1 MKRLVSP
8 LLLLLLAMTACVP
21 VLTPVEIVPNE
32 PPIAYIDSISSSRV
46 FEGENVKFVGH
57 GVDPDG
63 IIVAYYWRSSLDGE
77 LSSEPSFET
86 SNLSPGRNTIY
97 FKVQDNWGDW
107 SKEKYQYITVIPEG
121 TVKPIINR
129 FDADPKSYIKGE
141 SVLLTWDVS
150 GAKTVN
156 IDPGIGDVSISGSRA
171 VYPEG
176 NTSYVLTATNEAGDS
191 TFIAEVKLISDTG
204 TTIVTYAIPAE
215 SGNVRYTSTIGFVPM
230 AGDLET
236 NYAVQAFLSFD
247 ISMIPKGATIKSAS
261 LDLSNMNVIGEPFS
275 LLGAMAVFNDQYGDL
290 DSADFVYGEDITG
303 GYPGPA
309 MVVTYTRPIQPYSY
323 DTIAEALQTLVDK
336 GTSRFQI
343 RVQFE
348 KYFVRDRKADLI
360 ELIPEVTKLT
370 VKYE

>member
-1 MKRLVSP
+1 VKKLVPP
-8 LLLLLLAMTACVP
+8 LLLLLLAMTACIP
-21 VLTPVEIVPNE
+21 VLTPVETIPNE
-32 PPIAYIDSISSSRV
+32 PPVAYIDSMSSSRV
-46 FEGENVKFVGH
+46 FEGENVRFVGH

-63 IIVAYYWRSSLDGE
+63 LIVAYSWRSSLDGE
-77 LSSEPSFET
+77 LSSEASFET
-86 SNLSPGRNTIY
+86 SSLSPGRNTIY

-129 FDADPKSYIKGE
+129 FDANPKSFIKGE

-150 GAKTVN
+150 GAKTVS
-156 IDPGIGDVSISGSRA
+156 IDPGIGDVSISGSRD
-171 VYPEG
+171 VYPES
-176 NTSYVLTATNEAGDS
+176 NTKYVLTATNEAGDS
-191 TFIAEVKLISDTG
+191 TFIAEVKFISDIATN
-204 TTIVTYAIPAE
+204 IVTYAIPAE
-215 SGNVRYTSTIGFVPM
+215 SGNVRYTSKVGSVPM

-261 LDLSNMNVIGEPFS
+261 LDLSNMNVVGEPFS

-290 DSADFVYGEDITG
+290 DLADFVYGEDVPG
-303 GYPGPA
+303 GYPGSA
-309 MVVTYTRPIQPYSY
+309 IVVTYTRPMQPYNY
-323 DTIAEALQTLVDK
+323 DTIAEAVQTQVDK

-343 RVQFE
+343 RIQFE
-348 KYFVRDRKADLI
+348 RNYARDRKADLI

>member
-1 MKRLVSP
+1 MKKLVSP
-8 LLLLLLAMTACVP
+8 LLIILLAMTACVP
-21 VLTPVEIVPNE
+21 VVTPVENVSNE
-32 PPIAYIDSISSSRV
+32 PPVAYIDSMSSSRV
-46 FEGENVKFVGH
+46 FEGEEVMFTGH

-63 IIVAYYWRSSLDGE
+63 IIVAFSWRSSIDGE
-77 LSSEPSFET
+77 LSSEASFKT
-86 SNLSPGRNTIY
+86 SSLSSGRNTIY

-129 FDADPKSYIKGE
+129 FEANPNNFVKGE
-141 SVLLTWDVS
+141 SVLLTWDIS
-150 GAKTVN
+150 GAKTVS
-156 IDPGIGDVSISGSRA
+156 IDPGIGDVSISGSRT

-176 NTSYVLTATNEAGDS
+176 NTRYVLTATNEAGDS
-191 TFIAEVKLISDTG
+191 SFVAEVKLITDTV
-204 TTIVTYAIPAE
+204 TTIQTYAIPVE
-215 SGNVRYTSTIGFVPM
+215 SGNVRYTSKTGPVPM

-247 ISMIPKGATIKSAS
+247 ISMIPKGAIIKSAS
-261 LDLSNMNVIGEPFS
+261 LDLSNMNVVGEPFS
-275 LLGAMAVFNDQYGDL
+275 LLGSMAVFNDQYGDL
-290 DSADFVYGEDITG
+290 DSADFVYGEDIAG

-309 MVVTYTRPIQPYSY
+309 IIVTYTRPMQPYNY
-323 DTIAEALQTLVDK
+323 NTIAEAIQKLVDK

-348 KYFVRDRKADLI
+348 KNYMRDRKADLI
-360 ELIPEVTKLT
+360 ELVPEVTKLT